1 MANIFDTV
9 SSRLSDD
16 GISPRSSQSRQ
27 WFLGK
32 VETIRK
38 GLSRDSLMR
47 KELKQTATIFPG
59 MMYLFYYDPKHS
71 KTLPYYDSFPLVI
84 LLDITKD
91 GMTGLNLH
99 YLPIDLRQKL
109 FYGLINT
116 VNSGVVDKDSYFKVT
131 YEFLKGTRSLKEF
144 RPCFKRYLT
153 KHIRGGIAHVPGEEW
168 ETAVHLPLA
177 LFRKESE
184 DAVHRKSEQMI
195 QRF

>member
-1 MANIFDTV
+1 
-9 SSRLSDD
+9 
-16 GISPRSSQSRQ
+16 
-27 WFLGK
+27 
-32 VETIRK
+32 
-38 GLSRDSLMR
+38 MR
-47 KELKQTATIFPG
+47 KAPLTQTATVFPG
-59 MMYLFYYDPKHS
+59 MMYLFYYDPKHI

-84 LLDITKD
+84 LLDIVKD

-116 VNSGVVDKDSYFKVT
+116 VDGGVVDKDSYFKVT
-131 YEFLKGTRSLKEF
+131 YDFLKSTRSLKEF

-153 KHIRGGIAHVPGEEW
+153 KHIRGGIAKIPGEEW

-177 LFRKESE
+177 LFQKESE
-184 DAVHRKSEQMI
+184 DTVHRKSEQMI